1 MLAVMASYATAVAYD
16 AMTVAYDAAG
26 DMAVSRT
33 RSHARDGH

>member
-16 AMTVAYDAAG
+16 AAG

-33 RSHARDGH
+33 RNHARDGH